1 MMMPEKLSTFAKRRA
16 VISGIAAGIIN
27 MIILYI
33 ALRGTTNVSLFALE
47 AEKWNHS
54 LIGAFIPRALVISIV
69 ITFTTVWATLK
80 AHSEDGLESIP
91 WIKITLIKALVRALL
106 AFLFVLALALILR
119 GLFPTYAVISTS
131 LVIPLVSVFAGAVA
145 FYMTYSAVLS
155 TEGMV
160 RSEE

>member
-1 MMMPEKLSTFAKRRA
+1 MIMSEKLRTFAKRRA
-16 VISGIAAGIIN
+16 VASGIAAGIVN
-27 MIILYI
+27 LIILYI
-33 ALRGTTNVSLFALE
+33 ALRETGHVPLFALM

-80 AHSEDGLESIP
+80 AHSEDGLENIP
-91 WIKITLIKALVRALL
+91 WIKITLIKALIRALL

-119 GLFPTYAVISTS
+119 GLFPAYAVISTS
-131 LVIPLVSVFAGAVA
+131 LVIPLVGVFAGAVA